1 MSFYGLYGKEKLR
14 FNCNQ
19 MWGNLKLL
27 GQFVV
32 VVRVLEMVTNSD
44 QMQSLECAIVGAEM
58 GS

>member
-1 MSFYGLYGKEKLR
+1 
-14 FNCNQ
+14 